1 MEQAKLKVRFRKDR
15 GLWEVDYRDDT
26 GLRHRPL
33 FETEEKAHEH
43 AAEVLKTLGQSIP
56 ASVDREIRLRDYAKQ
71 WLAIVEHEKEP
82 KTIRT
87 YVERLNNHVLPALGH
102 LKLREIQR
110 AQIKAFLASKR
121 GDGHA
126 KNSVRQMKAALS
138 VMLSDAADDGI
149 IAANPALQIG
159 RRKANRADKLTPA
172 ERMQKVR
179 PMNWEQ
185 RDAFLEAAR
194 SLRRYHALFATLA
207 KTGLRP
213 GEAFALQP
221 GDIDVRES
229 TLRVER
235 ALSLGRI
242 KPTKTY
248 EERTV
253 DVTPELLRT
262 LQQHLT
268 WLKTEALRHGTG
280 EPQWLFPNEEGGPMD
295 ESRVRKAFKRALKD
309 AKLPAFRVYDLRHTY
324 ASLLLAERAP
334 ITYVAAQLG
343 HANASTTLRY
353 YAKWI
358 PSKGQRWAD
367 LLDRVTTT
375 VRDTA
380 TIAAEGLRSAVGSIL
395 GTKIWNQNEI
405 GEPRVAQL
413 PDSFGGPSR
422 TRTLDPLIKSQLL
435 YQLS

>member
-1 MEQAKLKVRFRKDR
+1 MPTA
-15 GLWEVDYRDDT
+15 
-26 GLRHRPL
+26 
-33 FETEEKAHEH
+33 
-43 AAEVLKTLGQSIP
+43 
-56 ASVDREIRLRDYAKQ
+56 VDREIRLRDYARQ
-71 WLAIVEHEKEP
+71 WLAVVEHEKEP

-121 GDGHA
+121 ADGHA
-126 KNSVRQMKAALS
+126 KHSVRQMKAALS

-159 RRKANRADKLTPA
+159 RRKANRADELTPA
-172 ERMQKVR
+172 ERIQKVR

-185 RDAFLEAAR
+185 RDAFLEAAKP
-194 SLRRYHALFATLA
+194 LRRYSALFATLA

-221 GDIDVRES
+221 GDVDVRGRA
-229 TLRVER
+229 LRVER

-253 DVTPELLRT
+253 DLTPELLRAV
-262 LQQHLT
+262 QQPLA
-268 WLKTEALRHGTG
+268 WLKTEALRRGTG
-280 EPQWLFPNEEGGPMD
+280 EPQWLFPNDEGGPMD
-295 ESRVRKAFKRALKD
+295 ESRVRKAFKRALKE
-309 AKLPAFRVYDLRHTY
+309 ARLPAFRVYDLRHTY

-334 ITYVAAQLG
+334 ITYMAQELG

-367 LLDRVTTT
+367 LLDRVTLT
-375 VRDTA
+375 VRDTV
-380 TIAAEGLRSAVGSIL
+380 TDAAEGLASAVGSIF
-395 GTKIWNQNEI
+395 GTKKWNQNEI

-413 PDSFGGPSR
+413 PDSIGGPSR

>member
-1 MEQAKLKVRFRKDR
+1 MARAKLKVRFRKDR
-15 GLWEVDYRDDT
+15 GLWEVDYRD
-26 GLRHRPL
+26 GAGMRRRPV
-33 FETEEKAHEH
+33 FQAEEQAHEY
-43 AAEVLKTLGQSIP
+43 AAELFKTLGQTVSTT
-56 ASVDREIRLRDYAKQ
+56 VDREIRLRDYAKQ

-110 AQIKAFLASKR
+110 GQIKAFVASKR

-149 IAANPALQIG
+149 IPANPALQLG
-159 RRKANRADKLTPA
+159 RHKANRADKLTAA
-172 ERMQKVR
+172 ERIQKVR
-179 PMNWEQ
+179 PMNWDQ
-185 RDAFLEAAR
+185 RDAFLEAAKP
-194 SLRRYHALFATLA
+194 LRRYYALFATLA

-221 GDIDVRES
+221 GDVDVRGRA
-229 TLRVER
+229 LRVER

-253 DVTPELLRT
+253 DVTPDLLQTIQR
-262 LQQHLT
+262 HVT
-268 WLKTEALRHGTG
+268 WLKAEALLRGTG
-280 EPQWLFPNEEGGPMD
+280 EPQWLFPNEDGGSMD

-309 AKLPAFRVYDLRHTY
+309 AKLPAFRLYDLRHTY

-353 YAKWI
+353 YARWI
-358 PSKGQRWAD
+358 PSKGERWAD
-367 LLDRVTTT
+367 LLDRVATT
-375 VRDTA
+375 VKNTV
-380 TIAAEGLRSAVGSIL
+380 TSAAEDLAEAVGSIL
-395 GTKIWNQNEI
+395 GTKKWNQKEI
-405 GEPRVAQL
+405 GDSGAPEV
-413 PDSFGGPSR
+413 PDLIGGPSR